1 MVLGATD
8 GVSAAAR
15 AMAGAELHACRPVR
29 RSRAALRP
37 GRGAH
42 CAPDSLGACALYWA
56 DSGRSVSAADGPV
69 RRRLGVGASR
79 RGRLVGWHGGPAC
92 DYPHWAAHRP
102 NSPARNATV
111 RPLIRFLLP
120 EGSAREFHW
129 CFLRGAVWELLLAS
143 PPAFQIPQ
151 YWALW
156 ISAALSLPG
165 IFVHSRHSSERL
177 TTAVILLATTTLFL
191 YTRNF
196 WLCWLLH
203 LGIRGIL
210 QWGFPLRQQAA

>member
-1 MVLGATD
+1 MEQLTSFPPRPGQWLALSFMLAVLSG
-8 GVSAAAR
+8 GAAR
-15 AMAGAELHACRPVR
+15 LFAQDAARIVRLIRWVLVPYIGLILGVLSPRLMGLSDVDWGLGLRVGVVLLAGMVALLVIIRIGLHTDQTRLPATP
-29 RSRAALRP
+29 L
-37 GRGAH
+37 
-42 CAPDSLGACALYWA
+42 
-56 DSGRSVSAADGPV
+56 SGRSSG
-69 RRRLGVGASR
+69 
-79 RGRLVGWHGGPAC
+79 
-92 DYPHWAAHRP
+92 
-102 NSPARNATV
+102 
-111 RPLIRFLLP
+111 FLLP

-129 CFLRGAVWELLLAS
+129 CFLRGAVWELLLSS